1 MNLNKGYFI
10 IGTDTRI
17 GKTYVS
23 ALLYQGIKKRNGG
36 YYKPIQSGAFEML
49 GKLVSPDVEFLCE
62 YNKIPYDID
71 MTTYLLRAEVSPHL
85 AAEIDKTEVKPE
97 KIKKHWEKLTEKYD
111 TLIVEGAGGLFVPI
125 IREKYYMYDLIKMLD
140 IPVIVVTGNKVGSIN
155 HTMLTVN
162 ALENMGIK
170 IQGFIF
176 NSIERL
182 YERTG
187 HEEDNRNVIMQM
199 SGIENHLLLK
209 HNQDIIDQIDLFK
222 FLEADVK

>member
-1 MNLNKGYFI
+1 MSLNKGYFI
-10 IGTDTRI
+10 IGTDTGI

-23 ALLYQGIKKRNGG
+23 TLLYQGVKKINGG
-36 YYKPIQSGAFEML
+36 YYKPVQSGAFEML

-62 YNKIPYDID
+62 YNKIPYDVD
-71 MTTYLLRAEVSPHL
+71 MTTYLLRAEVSPHF

-97 KIKKHWEKLTEKYD
+97 KIKKHWEKLTKKYD

-125 IREKYYMYDLIKMLD
+125 IRGKYYMYDLVKMLD
-140 IPVIVVTGNKVGSIN
+140 IPVIVVTGNRVGSIN

-162 ALENMGIK
+162 ALQNMGIK

-176 NSIERL
+176 NSIERS
-182 YERTG
+182 YDRTG
-187 HEEDNRNVIMQM
+187 YEEDNRNVIMQM

-209 HNQDIIDQIDLFK
+209 YGQDAIDKIDLLK
-222 FLEADVK
+222 FLEGDAK